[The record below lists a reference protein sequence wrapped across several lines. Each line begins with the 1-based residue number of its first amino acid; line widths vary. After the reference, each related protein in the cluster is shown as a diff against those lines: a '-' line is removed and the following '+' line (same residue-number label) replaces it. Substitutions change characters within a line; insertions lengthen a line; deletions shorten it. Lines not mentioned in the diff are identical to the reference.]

1 MSIRLLLVEDEEP
14 IRKMLCFGLESEGFE
29 ILEAST
35 SEQAWITLNR
45 LHNENQE
52 MPDLILLDW
61 MLPGASGLEFA
72 QKLKKKEFSN
82 NIPIIMLTA
91 RGEEDDRVKGLD
103 AGADDYIVKPFNL
116 DYLQVKVE
124 NLISSRKK
132 LQQRYKQDAVLTPQ
146 DLAVTNLDQDF
157 LQRIEDILKEQLTET
172 SFNTEAFAKAAC
184 LSRMQL
190 HRKLKALTGLSA
202 TEFIRSQRLK
212 LAAHLLKQSD
222 ANVSEI
228 GYQVGFS
235 SPAYF
240 SKLFK
245 DAYGCSPSEYA
256 NRK

>member
-103 AGADDYIVKPFNL
+103 AGADDYIVKPFSPREL
-116 DYLQVKVE
+116 IARIKAVLRRQGKTSDEVLQVGRIKLDKKIHQVIVDGTALHMGPTEYKILQFFLE
-124 NLISSRKK
+124 NKDRVFS
-132 LQQRYKQDAVLTPQ
+132 
-146 DLAVTNLDQDF
+146 
-157 LQRIEDILKEQLTET
+157 
-172 SFNTEAFAKAAC
+172 
-184 LSRMQL
+184 
-190 HRKLKALTGLSA
+190 
-202 TEFIRSQRLK
+202 RSQLLDSVWGQQTVIEERTVDVHIRRLRK
-212 LAAHLLKQSD
+212 VL
-222 ANVSEI
+222 SEVGAENQVHTVRGA
-228 GYQVGFS
+228 GYRLS
-235 SPAYF
+235 S
-240 SKLFK
+240 
-245 DAYGCSPSEYA
+245 
-256 NRK
+256 